1 MRTTNGS
8 ILMISMA
15 PTAVGHV
22 YRVLNHAECFEQLG
36 FVVHVVAAAG
46 AAAAVEAL
54 PDLQCVLVFRPCL
67 DSHFLQ
73 WRSITSARNIPLLA
87 DLDDLTFDVSLLD
100 SGEWH
105 YWQGLEA
112 KAKLS
117 WRDRFERQCQALK
130 QVDGVV
136 VSTAP
141 LAEAVERLGR
151 PSWVW
156 RNGFGQLSWAIAA
169 RQRRLDAPPSALGE
183 VVIGYASGTPTHA
196 ADFAVVAPALAKLC
210 ADFPQVRLEVL
221 GALALDEHTVLTPYK
236 AQIYTRPAVPYPELP
251 AALARFDVNVAPL
264 DLTSRFCA
272 AKSELKFFEAAVV
285 GVPTVASPTP
295 PFDDLIDH
303 RQNGC
308 LATSEQDWFQAL
320 SWLVLNPAQRHRM
333 ARCALRTTRRR
344 FSPVAQVRDLK
355 QLLKAGMLTR

>member
-1 MRTTNGS
+1 MTSGS
-8 ILMISMA
+8 ILIISMT
-15 PTAVGHV
+15 PTAVGHT
-22 YRVLNHAECFEQLG
+22 YRVLNHAECFQKLG

-54 PDLQCVLVFRPCL
+54 PDLKCVLVFRPCL

-73 WRSITSARNIPLLA
+73 WRSITSARQIPFLA
-87 DLDDLTFDVSLLD
+87 DLDDITFDVSLLE

-105 YWQGLEA
+105 YWKGLDA
-112 KAKLS
+112 TAQRS
-117 WRDRFERQCQALK
+117 WWDRFERQRSALE

-141 LAEAVERLGR
+141 LAQAVERLGLT
-151 PSWVW
+151 SWVW

-169 RQRRLDAPPSALGE
+169 HQRGLGARQLELGE
-183 VVIGYASGTPTHA
+183 VVVGYASGTPTHA

-210 ADFPQVRLEVL
+210 AAFPQVRLELL
-221 GALALDEHTVLTPYK
+221 GALELDEHPVLTPFK
-236 AQIYTRPAVPYPELP
+236 AQIQTRSAVTYPDLP

-295 PFDDLIDH
+295 PFHDLIKH

-320 SWLVLNPAQRHRM
+320 SWLVLNPALRHRM
-333 ARCALRTTRRR
+333 ARRALRATRRL
-344 FSPVAQVRDLK
+344 FSPAAQVRDLQ
-355 QLLKAGMLTR
+355 QLLKAGMLKG